1 MIDEVLTLIQELS
14 YLLLW
19 LLDHQKWMQLDYHTA
34 GPAIELS
41 IFTFDLQQ
49 FCGITARFRSKG
61 LWRTEIL
68 QGVPKKTRSKEIRNV
83 NNVF

>member
-1 MIDEVLTLIQELS
+1 MIDEVLTLFQELS

-41 IFTFDLQQ
+41 IFTFDFQQ
-49 FCGITARFRSKG
+49 FVELLQDLEVRVCRG
-61 LWRTEIL
+61 LKFCR
-68 QGVPKKTRSKEIRNV
+68 VSPKKQEVGK
-83 NNVF
+83 